1 MVEGFV
7 FSEIQKVIPLDWTT
21 HYWRAKGGAE
31 VDFVLT
37 HADRRIGIEVKAGAA
52 PRLTRS
58 SRSFIDAYAPEAML
72 VVSDNPPTPS
82 ENTIETTR
90 VRFLTPVDLPSE
102 LDAII
107 QA

>member
-1 MVEGFV
+1 
-7 FSEIQKVIPLDWTT
+7 
-21 HYWRAKGGAE
+21 
-31 VDFVLT
+31 
-37 HADRRIGIEVKAGAA
+37 
-52 PRLTRS
+52 
-58 SRSFIDAYAPEAML
+58 ML